1 MSPSAP
7 DRKADRSAS
16 PAPGGPARAGADP
29 RPPDP
34 AVPDGA
40 TPGPAGMASDAP
52 DPAAGPPAAPL
63 ACRGVPEGGTAAPTA
78 DQTGVQ
84 RGGQGRAEPGG
95 QKRTEAGRKTQPTT
109 DAPVGGRAGSRAG
122 ARTGGQPGGQAGGRT
137 AAGPRSLRDPAVVA
151 RRREMLGAARMAPLC
166 DHVAQLRAEGLGE
179 VPDFDPLDGG
189 AEAQILFLL
198 DRPGAMSVV
207 ANGRARPGSGFLSR
221 DNDDPTS
228 AAIARFLDEAGI
240 LRERSI
246 LGCLCPWW
254 TPAARPDS
262 ALRPAAHGQLAR
274 LLGVLGQLRLV
285 IALGQA
291 AARARPVV
299 LARGIGFRA
308 SAHPAPAN
316 RARAGEGW
324 QAIPVEWAR
333 AARLYA
339 PAAARSRPGPNLI
352 LPRR

>member
-1 MSPSAP
+1 MSAP
-7 DRKADRSAS
+7 SGDRDCAR
-16 PAPGGPARAGADP
+16 PAGRGREGAGA
-29 RPPDP
+29 
-34 AVPDGA
+34 G
-40 TPGPAGMASDAP
+40 
-52 DPAAGPPAAPL
+52 
-63 ACRGVPEGGTAAPTA
+63 GV
-78 DQTGVQ
+78 
-84 RGGQGRAEPGG
+84 
-95 QKRTEAGRKTQPTT
+95 
-109 DAPVGGRAGSRAG
+109 
-122 ARTGGQPGGQAGGRT
+122 AGG
-137 AAGPRSLRDPAVVA
+137 AARSLRDPAVVA
-151 RRREMLGAARMAPLC
+151 RRRAMLGAARMAPLVA
-166 DHVAQLRAEGLGE
+166 HVAELRALGLGE
-179 VPDFDPLDGG
+179 VPDFDPRDGG

-207 ANGRARPGSGFLSR
+207 ANGRARPGSGFVSR

-246 LGCLCPWW
+246 LACLSPWW
-254 TPAARPDS
+254 TPAPRPE
-262 ALRPAAHGQLAR
+262 AAQRRAAPGQLAR
-274 LLGVLGQLRLV
+274 LLEVLGQLRLV
-285 IALGQA
+285 IALGQG

-299 LARGIGFRA
+299 LARGVGFRV